1 MVAKT
6 ILKSGIKYVKKRVAA
21 AKTRKQTNSLDK
33 YNIHVRGS
41 SSKGPV
47 PIKNQSLQKS
57 TLSGRTYSIS
67 NSKLSAKTMISL
79 GGPYGQ
85 STAARF
91 QDSVKDLIG
100 IDSVSIKNAQKKLFK
115 RKKKKWKYIYLNYY
129 IIIQASGMFGHGR
142 NFMVLGREN
151 EQKTR

>member
-6 ILKSGIKYVKKRVAA
+6 LIKAGVSYAKKKLREKAA
-21 AKTRKQTNSLDK
+21 GKANKSLDK
-33 YNIHVRGS
+33 YNIHAGVK
-41 SSKGPV
+41 KGPV

-67 NSKLSAKTMISL
+67 NNKLSSKTILSL

-100 IDSVSIKNAQKKLFK
+100 IDSVSIRNAQKKLFK
-115 RKKKKWKYIYLNYY
+115 KKKKKWEYIYLNYY
-129 IIIQASGMFGHGR
+129 TIMQASGMFGHGK

-151 EQKTR
+151 EQQTR